1 MITIKDTN
9 INLEDTITC
18 GQIFRYET
26 EKDNSYTLVLSDR
39 VVNLKKDNND
49 LLVTS
54 NLEDNLENVV
64 KKYLD
69 LDRDYNKLND
79 KLIDIDS
86 SLKNIIDE
94 CYGLKI
100 INQPRFECIISYI
113 VSQNNRVSQIANSLN
128 NISKKYG
135 KEVSF
140 NNKKYY
146 LFPNLEDL
154 KNVSI
159 EEFRNLKV
167 GFRDKYIY
175 EFIKNMT
182 EKNIDI
188 DIIDSMSSEDALK
201 YLMQNKGIGEKVASC
216 ILLFSYS
223 RFDVFPIDTW
233 VKKYMSDKY
242 NITDVK
248 NIRKFSKEKYKDYC
262 GLMIQYMFHYKRNKE
277 I

>member
-18 GQIFRYET
+18 GQIFRYEK
-26 EKDNSYTLVLSDR
+26 EKDNSYTIVLSDR